1 MTTPFYFASNDVMFK
16 RIFGDERNTEH
27 LVSLLRAV
35 LDLPPEDYAEV
46 RVINPFLA
54 REHPDDKLGI
64 LDIKVKTPTGK
75 IIDIEIQLCEH
86 EAMRERVVFYLAKM
100 VTDQIGASCDYWNIK
115 RSICIFIMDFELVP
129 ENGLFHNQYVL
140 RDRAGAQFT
149 DLMEVVTLELPKLPE
164 DADGT
169 ALWDW
174 MKFIGTRDREVLEM
188 LATKNLEV
196 RRAADMLADLNSDE
210 RARMEAESREKLR
223 RDIAHYKLDAERKGM
238 AKGMAKGLAEGRLSI
253 ARNLLKLGR
262 PVDEVAAATL
272 LSKEEVQSLTHPQMD
287 QATPGKSGGEP
298 DSRIK
303 P

>member
-1 MTTPFYFASNDVMFK
+1 
-16 RIFGDERNTEH
+16 
-27 LVSLLRAV
+27 
-35 LDLPPEDYAEV
+35 
-46 RVINPFLA
+46 
-54 REHPDDKLGI
+54 
-64 LDIKVKTPTGK
+64 
-75 IIDIEIQLCEH
+75 
-86 EAMRERVVFYLAKM
+86 
-100 VTDQIGASCDYWNIK
+100 
-115 RSICIFIMDFELVP
+115 
-129 ENGLFHNQYVL
+129 
-140 RDRAGAQFT
+140 
-149 DLMEVVTLELPKLPE
+149 
-164 DADGT
+164 
-169 ALWDW
+169 
-174 MKFIGTRDREVLEM
+174 
-188 LATKNLEV
+188 
-196 RRAADMLADLNSDE
+196 MLADLNSDE